1 MIHKKQK
8 LFERKKYKKKTK
20 GEHAFKS
27 YASTYNVET
36 LNYFNPEIQ
45 FKDIESVIKSK
56 IRQLLPQLKSFKF
69 VTTLVL
75 VFKKIEREDKTK

>member
-8 LFERKKYKKKTK
+8 HFERKKYKKTK
-20 GEHAFKS
+20 REHAFKS

>member
-1 MIHKKQK
+1 MNEKHI
-8 LFERKKYKKKTK
+8 KKTK
-20 GEHAFKS
+20 REHAFKS

-75 VFKKIEREDKTK
+75 VFKKIEREDKTQ

>member
-1 MIHKKQK
+1 MNEKNI
-8 LFERKKYKKKTK
+8 KKTK
-20 GEHAFKS
+20 REHAFKS

-45 FKDIESVIKSK
+45 FKDIESVVKSK

-75 VFKKIEREDKTK
+75 VFKKIEREDKTQ

>member
-1 MIHKKQK
+1 MNEKNI
-8 LFERKKYKKKTK
+8 KKTK
-20 GEHAFKS
+20 REHVFKS

-75 VFKKIEREDKTK
+75 VFKKIEREDKTQ